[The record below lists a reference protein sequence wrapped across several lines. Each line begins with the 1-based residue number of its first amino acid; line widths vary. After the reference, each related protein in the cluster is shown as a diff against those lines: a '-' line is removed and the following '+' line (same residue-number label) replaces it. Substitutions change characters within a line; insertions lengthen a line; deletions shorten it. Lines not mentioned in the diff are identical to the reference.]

1 MSTWKPAS
9 AVFMG
14 GTQQIK
20 SLVGARV
27 RTRTHLLSC
36 PLFDPIQ
43 NTPGTTDIPV
53 GAVGFVA
60 NPHGESLLIA
70 FPSHPGTLPRSLTE
84 LQRGGRFK
92 VVVVNE
98 PTFKQQFEVERVS

>member
-1 MSTWKPAS
+1 MGTWKPAS
-9 AVFMG
+9 GVFLG

-27 RTRTHLLSC
+27 RTRTHLLSF

-43 NTPGTTDIPV
+43 NAPATTDIPV
-53 GAVGFVA
+53 GTVGFVA
-60 NPHGESLLIA
+60 NPQGDSLLIA
-70 FPSHPGTLPRSLTE
+70 FPSQPGHVPRSLTE

-92 VVVVNE
+92 VVIVNE
-98 PTFKQQFEVERVS
+98 PTFKQQFDVEFGA